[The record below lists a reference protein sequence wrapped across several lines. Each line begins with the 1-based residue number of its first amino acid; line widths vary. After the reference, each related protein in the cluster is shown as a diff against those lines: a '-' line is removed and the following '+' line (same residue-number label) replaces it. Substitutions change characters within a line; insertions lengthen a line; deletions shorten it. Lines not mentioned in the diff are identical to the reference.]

1 MAEQESIDRYKAKI
15 KEFATIQETIAK

>member
-1 MAEQESIDRYKAKI
+1 MAEQKSIDRYKAKI